1 MAFDLVC
8 QGLIGKV
15 NFKLQI
21 LNFKSKL
28 KFKWKNYFVLIT
40 IFENIGESS
49 LASCHSFLQVSMV
62 LGFSDDLA
70 SNLSQYWVSLASFLQ
85 MEILFL
91 KSFLLDAPL
100 ASA

>member
-49 LASCHSFLQVSMV
+49 LAS
-62 LGFSDDLA
+62 FSVICANTGPRPD
-70 SNLSQYWVSLASFLQ
+70 
-85 MEILFL
+85 
-91 KSFLLDAPL
+91 
-100 ASA
+100 